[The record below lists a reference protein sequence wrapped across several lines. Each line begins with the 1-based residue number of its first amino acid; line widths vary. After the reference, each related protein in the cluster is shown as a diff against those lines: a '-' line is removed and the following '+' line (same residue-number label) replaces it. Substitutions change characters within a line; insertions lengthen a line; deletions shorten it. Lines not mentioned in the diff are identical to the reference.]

1 MKLACLLRIGLQIVT
16 YLYSYLQKTTG
27 NICISKPSEFG
38 KFYSS
43 LGVTDGFLHCFNRFP
58 GNPILI
64 ISQQRR
70 WHEAWESQL
79 LYLTETHQQQHSNSL
94 TWLIKESVSSFF
106 HCVFSCIA
114 LSWLNLLFTGYRNWK
129 LWHNLVLLSGLYTK
143 ENGINLMMQQHLLQ
157 LKYLKKILFT
167 IKLGIWWFIRDVE
180 AMHSL
185 QHPCLMV
192 LTLSVYICDCI

>member
-16 YLYSYLQKTTG
+16 YLYSYLQKTLTG

-58 GNPILI
+58 GNLILIISEI

-70 WHEAWESQL
+70 CHEARESQL

-106 HCVFSCIA
+106 HCPTTK
-114 LSWLNLLFTGYRNWK
+114 SWYNRSIVCSTEIIRSFPLFFAYGKR
-129 LWHNLVLLSGLYTK
+129 
-143 ENGINLMMQQHLLQ
+143 
-157 LKYLKKILFT
+157 
-167 IKLGIWWFIRDVE
+167 
-180 AMHSL
+180 
-185 QHPCLMV
+185 
-192 LTLSVYICDCI
+192 